1 LHLPLRP
8 LPVLSDPS
16 LKETEN
22 MTKTT
27 RNLVAAAFL
36 AGFTALAS
44 TAASA
49 NGCPADQMGENALG
63 NAPTKPVGVTDTVLE
78 SIDLAKQM
86 VKLDD
91 HQLRIRRLEIQ
102 PGGIVPLHD
111 HADRPALIY
120 IVSGEITEYAS
131 NCKTGIVHKAG
142 ETSRDADLRH
152 WWKNTSKKPVVLI
165 SADILHDVMDQN
177 M

>member
-1 LHLPLRP
+1 M
-8 LPVLSDPS
+8 
-16 LKETEN
+16 N
-22 MTKTT
+22 M
-27 RNLVAAAFL
+27 RNLTVAACL
-36 AGFTALAS
+36 AGTTLLAA

-49 NGCPADQMGENALG
+49 NGCPANQMGQNALS

-78 SIDLAKQM
+78 SIDLAEQM
-86 VKLDD
+86 VKLDG
-91 HQLRIRRLEIQ
+91 HMLRIRRLEIQ

-120 IVSGEITEYAS
+120 IVSGEITEFAS

-142 ETSRDADLRH
+142 DSSRDADLKH
-152 WWKNTSKKPVVLI
+152 WWKNMSKKPVVLI
-165 SADILHDVMDQN
+165 SADILHDESDHN

>member
-1 LHLPLRP
+1 
-8 LPVLSDPS
+8 
-16 LKETEN
+16 
-22 MTKTT
+22 MTMQTW
-27 RNLVAAAFL
+27 RNLTAAAFL
-36 AGFTALAS
+36 AGASMLAA

-49 NGCPADQMGENALG
+49 NGCPANEVGQNALS
-63 NAPTKPVGVTDTVLE
+63 NAPTKPVGVTDVVLE
-78 SIDLAKQM
+78 RIDLAQEM
-86 VKLDD
+86 VKLKD

-120 IVSGEITEYAS
+120 IVSGEITEFAS
-131 NCKTGIVHKAG
+131 DCKTGIVHKAG
-142 ETSRDADLRH
+142 ETSRDADLKH

-165 SADILHDVMDQN
+165 SADILHDAMDMN

>member
-1 LHLPLRP
+1 
-8 LPVLSDPS
+8 
-16 LKETEN
+16 
-22 MTKTT
+22 MTMMTL
-27 RNLVAAAFL
+27 RNLTAAALL

-49 NGCPADQMGENALG
+49 NGCPATEMGQNALS
-63 NAPTKPVGVTDTVLE
+63 NAPTKPVGVTDMVLE
-78 SIDLAKQM
+78 QIDLSKQM

-91 HQLRIRRLEIQ
+91 HRLRIRRLEIQ

-120 IVSGEITEYAS
+120 IVSGEITEFAS
-131 NCKTGIVHKAG
+131 DCKTGIVHKAG
-142 ETSRDADLRH
+142 ETSRDADLKH
-152 WWKNTSKKPVVLI
+152 WWKNMSKKPVVLI
-165 SADILHDVMDQN
+165 SADILHDAQDMN

>member
-1 LHLPLRP
+1 MT
-8 LPVLSDPS
+8 SNTPS
-16 LKETEN
+16 RSTWH
-22 MTKTT
+22 
-27 RNLVAAAFL
+27 NLTAAAFL
-36 AGFTALAS
+36 AGFSMLAA

-49 NGCPADQMGENALG
+49 NGCPANEMGQNALG

-78 SIDLAKQM
+78 QIDLSKQM

-91 HQLRIRRLEIQ
+91 HKLRIRRLEIQ

-120 IVSGEITEYAS
+120 IVSGEITEFAS
-131 NCKTGIVHKAG
+131 DCKTGIVHKAG
-142 ETSRDADLRH
+142 ETSRDADLKH
-152 WWKNTSKKPVVLI
+152 WWKNTGKKPVVLI
-165 SADILHDVMDQN
+165 SADILHDAMDRN

>member
-1 LHLPLRP
+1 
-8 LPVLSDPS
+8 
-16 LKETEN
+16 
-22 MTKTT
+22 MTMQTWRT
-27 RNLVAAAFL
+27 LTAAAFL
-36 AGFTALAS
+36 AGASMLAA

-49 NGCPADQMGENALG
+49 NGCPANEMGQNALS
-63 NAPTKPVGVTDTVLE
+63 NAPTKPVGVTDVVLE
-78 SIDLAKQM
+78 KIDLSKQM
-86 VKLDD
+86 VKLQD

-120 IVSGEITEYAS
+120 IVSGEITEFS
-131 NCKTGIVHKAG
+131 SDCKTGIVHKAG
-142 ETSRDADLRH
+142 DSSRDADLKH

-165 SADILHDVMDQN
+165 SADILHDAMDMN

>member
-1 LHLPLRP
+1 
-8 LPVLSDPS
+8 
-16 LKETEN
+16 
-22 MTKTT
+22 MTKIS
-27 RNLVAAAFL
+27 RSLIAAACL

-44 TAASA
+44 SAASA
-49 NGCPADQMGENALG
+49 NGCPANEMSQNALV

-78 SIDLAKQM
+78 QIDLAKEM

-91 HQLRIRRLEIQ
+91 HKLRIRRLEIQ

-120 IVSGEITEYAS
+120 IVSGEITEFAS
-131 NCKTGIVHKAG
+131 DCKTGIVHKAG
-142 ETSRDADLRH
+142 DTSRDADLKH

-165 SADILHDVMDQN
+165 SADIMHDAMDQN

>member
-1 LHLPLRP
+1 
-8 LPVLSDPS
+8 
-16 LKETEN
+16 
-22 MTKTT
+22 MTMRTLT
-27 RNLVAAAFL
+27 AAVFL
-36 AGFTALAS
+36 AGASMLAA

-49 NGCPADQMGENALG
+49 NGCPANEMGKNALS

-78 SIDLAKQM
+78 QIDLSKQM

-91 HQLRIRRLEIQ
+91 HKLRIRRLEIQ

-120 IVSGEITEYAS
+120 IVSGEITEFAS
-131 NCKTGIVHKAG
+131 DCKAGIVHKAG
-142 ETSRDADLRH
+142 ETSRDADLKH

-165 SADILHDVMDQN
+165 SADILHDAMDQN

>member
-1 LHLPLRP
+1 
-8 LPVLSDPS
+8 
-16 LKETEN
+16 
-22 MTKTT
+22 M
-27 RNLVAAAFL
+27 RNLTAAAFL
-36 AGFTALAS
+36 AGAAMLAA

-49 NGCPADQMGENALG
+49 NGCPAGKMGENALS
-63 NAPTKPVGVTDTVLE
+63 NAPTKPVGVTDVVLE
-78 SIDLAKQM
+78 SIDLAQQM

-120 IVSGEITEYAS
+120 IVSGEITEFAS
-131 NCKTGIVHKAG
+131 NCTTGIVHKAG
-142 ETSRDADLRH
+142 ETSRDADLKH

-165 SADILHDVMDQN
+165 SADILHDATDMN

>member
-1 LHLPLRP
+1 MN
-8 LPVLSDPS
+8 
-16 LKETEN
+16 KI
-22 MTKTT
+22 T
-27 RNLVAAAFL
+27 RNLTAAVFL

-44 TAASA
+44 SAASA
-49 NGCPADQMGENALG
+49 NGCPANEMGQNALV

-78 SIDLAKQM
+78 KLDLSKQM
-86 VKLDD
+86 VKLND

-131 NCKTGIVHKAG
+131 DCKTGIVHKAG
-142 ETSRDADLRH
+142 ETSRDADLKH

-165 SADILHDVMDQN
+165 SADILHDAMDQN

>member
-1 LHLPLRP
+1 M
-8 LPVLSDPS
+8 S
-16 LKETEN
+16 
-22 MTKTT
+22 KTT
-27 RNLVAAAFL
+27 RNLTAALLL

-49 NGCPADQMGENALG
+49 NGCPANQMGENALA

-78 SIDLAKQM
+78 QIDLSKEM
-86 VKLDD
+86 VKLND
-91 HQLRIRRLEIQ
+91 HQMRIRRLEIQ

-120 IVSGEITEYAS
+120 IVSGEITEFAS
-131 NCKTGIVHKAG
+131 DCKAGIVHKAG
-142 ETSRDADLRH
+142 DTSRDADLKH
-152 WWKNTSKKPVVLI
+152 WWKNMSKKKVVLI
-165 SADILHDVMDQN
+165 SADILHDAMDQN

>member
-1 LHLPLRP
+1 
-8 LPVLSDPS
+8 
-16 LKETEN
+16 
-22 MTKTT
+22 MTMNTW
-27 RNLVAAAFL
+27 RNLSTAAFL
-36 AGFTALAS
+36 AGATMLAA

-49 NGCPADQMGENALG
+49 NGCPTGKMGENALS

-78 SIDLAKQM
+78 SIDLAQQM

-91 HQLRIRRLEIQ
+91 HKLRIRRLEIQ

-165 SADILHDVMDQN
+165 SADILHDAMDQN

>member
-1 LHLPLRP
+1 MTMMT
-8 LPVLSDPS
+8 LSRR
-16 LKETEN
+16 TA
-22 MTKTT
+22 
-27 RNLVAAAFL
+27 RNLSAAVLL

-49 NGCPADQMGENALG
+49 NGCPTNQMGQNALS
-63 NAPTKPVGVTDTVLE
+63 NAPTKPVGVTDAVLE
-78 SIDLAKQM
+78 QIDLSKQM

-91 HQLRIRRLEIQ
+91 HKLRIRRLEIQ

-120 IVSGEITEYAS
+120 IVSGEITEFAS
-131 NCKTGIVHKAG
+131 DCKTAIVHKAG
-142 ETSRDADLRH
+142 DTSRDADLKH

-165 SADILHDVMDQN
+165 SADILHDAMDKN

>member
-1 LHLPLRP
+1 
-8 LPVLSDPS
+8 
-16 LKETEN
+16 
-22 MTKTT
+22 MTKTKH
-27 RNLVAAAFL
+27 NLTAAAFL
-36 AGFTALAS
+36 AGFTVLAS

-49 NGCPADQMGENALG
+49 NGCPTNQMGENVLG

-120 IVSGEITEYAS
+120 IVSGEITEFAS

-142 ETSRDADLRH
+142 ETSRDADLKH

-165 SADILHDVMDQN
+165 SADILHDAMDQN

>member
-1 LHLPLRP
+1 
-8 LPVLSDPS
+8 
-16 LKETEN
+16 

-27 RNLVAAAFL
+27 RNIAAAALL

-49 NGCPADQMGENALG
+49 NGCPTNQMGENALS

-78 SIDLAKQM
+78 AIDLSAQM

-91 HQLRIRRLEIQ
+91 HQLRIRRLEVQ

-120 IVSGEITEYAS
+120 IVSGEITEFAN

-142 ETSRDADLRH
+142 ETSRDADLKH

-165 SADILHDVMDQN
+165 SADILHDAMDQN

>member
-1 LHLPLRP
+1 MTMSTRP
-8 LPVLSDPS
+8 W
-16 LKETEN
+16 
-22 MTKTT
+22 
-27 RNLVAAAFL
+27 RNLTVAAVL
-36 AGFTALAS
+36 AGTSMLAA

-49 NGCPADQMGENALG
+49 NGCPANQMGENALG

-78 SIDLAKQM
+78 QVDLSRQM

-91 HQLRIRRLEIQ
+91 HKLRIRRLEIQ

-131 NCKTGIVHKAG
+131 DCKTGIVHKAG
-142 ETSRDADLRH
+142 DTSRDADLKH
-152 WWKNTSKKPVVLI
+152 WWKNTSRKPVVLI
-165 SADILHDVMDQN
+165 SADILHDAMDQN

>member
-1 LHLPLRP
+1 MTMMI
-8 LPVLSDPS
+8 LS
-16 LKETEN
+16 
-22 MTKTT
+22 
-27 RNLVAAAFL
+27 RRIAAAAFV
-36 AGFTALAS
+36 AGFTALAA

-49 NGCPADQMGENALG
+49 NGCPAGKLGENALT

-78 SIDLAKQM
+78 QIDLSQQM

-91 HQLRIRRLEIQ
+91 HKLRIRRLEIQ

-131 NCKTGIVHKAG
+131 DCKTAIVHKAG
-142 ETSRDADLRH
+142 DTSRDADLKH
-152 WWKNTSKKPVVLI
+152 WWKNTGKKPVVLI
-165 SADILHDVMDQN
+165 SADILHDPKDMN

>member
-1 LHLPLRP
+1 
-8 LPVLSDPS
+8 
-16 LKETEN
+16 
-22 MTKTT
+22 MTTQT
-27 RNLVAAAFL
+27 WRNLTAAAFL
-36 AGFTALAS
+36 AGTAMLAA

-49 NGCPADQMGENALG
+49 NGCPAHETGQNALS

-78 SIDLAKQM
+78 QIDLAKQM

-91 HQLRIRRLEIQ
+91 HKLRIRRLEIQ

-120 IVSGEITEYAS
+120 IVSGEITEFAS
-131 NCKTGIVHKAG
+131 DCKVGIVHKAG
-142 ETSRDADLRH
+142 DTSRDADLKH
-152 WWKNTSKKPVVLI
+152 WWKNMGKKPVVLI
-165 SADILHDVMDQN
+165 SADILHDPMDMN